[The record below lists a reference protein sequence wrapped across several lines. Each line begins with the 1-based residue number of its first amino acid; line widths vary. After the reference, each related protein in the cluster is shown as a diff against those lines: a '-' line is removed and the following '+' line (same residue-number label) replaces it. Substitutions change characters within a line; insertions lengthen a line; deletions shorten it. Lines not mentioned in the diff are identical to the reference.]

1 MAYTVGELVELK
13 KKFRNYS
20 EILALHAPNPYTE
33 DSSDNLPN
41 TKKTK
46 FYIVLAVEPDYIYC
60 APCTYPLQQSSQ
72 IQVKQQIPI
81 PPECLKPLFHDAKEN
96 LSNDSSTFDTVTH
109 LAETVSN
116 ARRLRSRVSSNT
128 EWAVAECPNYPA
140 CERFCRLLKK
150 HPDYFSDPITKRF
163 VEAYRA
169 VSKNNKTRKEVPYDQ

>member
-81 PPECLKPLFHDAKEN
+81 PPECLKPAFHTSKEDP
-96 LSNDSSTFDTVTH
+96 SDSSSTSDTVAH
-109 LAETVSN
+109 FAETVSN

-150 HPDYFSDPITKRF
+150 HPEYFSDPITKQF

-169 VSKNNKTRKEVPYDQ
+169 VSKNKSTTHHLTF